1 MDQGADSQPPGKR
14 FSRFG
19 YFHMHLLNF
28 TFSAEDL
35 KQNKTKQTTTT
46 TTKSRLCSI
55 YESDSDGIK
64 TGIEHR
70 GDFKN

>member
-1 MDQGADSQPPGKR
+1 MNQGADSQPPGKR

-35 KQNKTKQTTTT
+35 KQQQQNKQLQQQQKADSVLFTKV
-46 TTKSRLCSI
+46 I
-55 YESDSDGIK
+55 VMA
-64 TGIEHR
+64 
-70 GDFKN
+70 